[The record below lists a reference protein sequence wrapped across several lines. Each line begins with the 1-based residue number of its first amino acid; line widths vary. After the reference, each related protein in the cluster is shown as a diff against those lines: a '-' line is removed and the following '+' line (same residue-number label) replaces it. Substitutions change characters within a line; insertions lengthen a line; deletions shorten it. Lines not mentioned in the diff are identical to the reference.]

1 METLDKNIDDTFEDA
16 KKQVDMYRQL
26 FMQNINEL
34 ENETKI
40 ILSNLEEM
48 TCETAD
54 LENKIQENEDLIE
67 WVNEIENDVMNLLKF

>member
-54 LENKIQENEDLIE
+54 LENKIQEN
-67 WVNEIENDVMNLLKF
+67 